1 MVVGEGLLS
10 AARFA
15 LRVVACGN
23 ALSLALE
30 SNLGRSFSS
39 FPAWAEY
46 LIADSL
52 GSSGTFES
60 DGGGGRIR
68 TFEVDD
74 GRFTVCSL
82 WPLGN
87 PTRGNSNFEV
97 MLEMVV
103 GEGLF
108 VASLLTLRAVACGN
122 VSRFRSNRTLVEG
135 SHPSPMSA
143 NFHNLTEVT
152 TSLW

>member
-1 MVVGEGLLS
+1 MVGEGLLS

-87 PTRGNSNFEV
+87 PT
-97 MLEMVV
+97 
-103 GEGLF
+103 GLDG
-108 VASLLTLRAVACGN
+108 ADYR
-122 VSRFRSNRTLVEG
+122 NRTGDL
-135 SHPSPMSA
+135 
-143 NFHNLTEVT
+143 LI
-152 TSLW
+152 TSQLLYLLS

>member
-46 LIADSL
+46 LITDSFE
-52 GSSGTFES
+52 SSGTFES

-103 GEGLF
+103 GEGFEPSKSMTADLQSAPFGRSGTPPGVMLF
-108 VASLLTLRAVACGN
+108 TGLLPYREAG
-122 VSRFRSNRTLVEG
+122 RIISNDAPL
-135 SHPSPMSA
+135 
-143 NFHNLTEVT
+143 
-152 TSLW
+152 